1 MKRQE
6 YRQPLEQRVLRFI
19 RKHKLVS
26 GQRPLLVAVSGGP
39 DSVCLFHILAGLSEE
54 LGIELQ
60 AAHLDHRLRGP
71 ESEEDAFYVSR
82 LSGQLGI
89 PVTIQARDV
98 KEYRLQHRMTLEEA
112 AREVRYTFLAEVAGS
127 IGADCVATGHT
138 ADDNAETI
146 LMHLIRGAGTRGLT
160 GLQPRSQ
167 WRSPEN
173 NLTIIRPFLPVSRQE
188 TEDYCYKYQL
198 EPRSDS
204 SNLSM
209 SPLRNKI
216 RHQLVPLLESYNPRI
231 TEALLRTARIAGDDL
246 AALDGV
252 ADRWW
257 DSIAE
262 KRGGTVVLDKEKM
275 LGLPAGFQRLL
286 LRRAIKEIAGDL
298 KDVEAIHIE
307 AMMEVLSKP
316 AGKLVILPGGLVFI
330 AEYARYLL
338 APESDALCPYPPIL
352 ESVILKIPG
361 ETRLPGWRVT
371 ATRINREQMDE
382 GNDFTAYLDAG
393 GLDGALAVRCRQ
405 PGDRFQPL
413 GMDRSKKLA
422 RFMSDEKIP
431 AAWRRRVPLV
441 CSSEHILWVVGWR
454 IDDRVKVTGDSGPVL
469 RLEFEP
475 TTDS

>member
-6 YRQPLEQRVLRFI
+6 YRQPLEKKVLGFI

-26 GQRPLLVAVSGGP
+26 GQRRLLVAVSGGP
-39 DSVCLFHILAGLSEE
+39 DSVCLLHILAGLSEE
-54 LGIELQ
+54 LGITLQ
-60 AAHLDHRLRGP
+60 AAHLDHQLRGP
-71 ESEEDAFYVSR
+71 ESEEDALYVSR
-82 LSGQLGI
+82 LSGQLGV

-98 KEYRLQHRMTLEEA
+98 KKYRFQHRMTLEEA
-112 AREVRYTFLAEVAGS
+112 AREVRYSFLAEVAGS

-138 ADDNAETI
+138 ANDNAETI
-146 LMHLIRGAGTRGLT
+146 LMHLIRGAGTLGLT

-173 NLTIIRPFLPVSRQE
+173 SLTIIRPFLPVSRQE
-188 TEDYCYKYQL
+188 TEDYCNKYKL

-209 SPLRNKI
+209 TPLRNKI
-216 RHQLVPLLESYNPRI
+216 RHQLVPLLETYNPRI
-231 TEALLRTARIAGDDL
+231 TDALLRTARIAGDDL
-246 AALDGV
+246 AALDGEG
-252 ADRWW
+252 DRRW

-262 KRGGTVVLDKEKM
+262 KRDGTVVLDKEKL
-275 LGLPAGFQRLL
+275 LGLPAGLQRLL

-307 AMMEVLSKP
+307 AMMDVLSKP
-316 AGKLVILPGGLVFI
+316 AGKLVVLPGGLVFVT
-330 AEYARYLL
+330 EYARYLL
-338 APESDALCPYPPIL
+338 APESDALCPYPPIR

-382 GNDFTAYLDAG
+382 GNEFTAYFDAE
-393 GLDGALAVRCRQ
+393 GLDGTLAVRCRQ

-413 GMDRSKKLA
+413 GMGKSKKLG
-422 RFMSDEKIP
+422 RFMIDEKIP
-431 AAWRRRVPLV
+431 AAWRRRVPVV
-441 CSSEHILWVVGWR
+441 CSSEQILWVVGWR
-454 IDDRVKVTGDSGPVL
+454 IDDRVKVTADSGPVL
-469 RLEFEP
+469 RLEFEQ
-475 TTDS
+475 TIES

>member
-6 YRQPLEQRVLRFI
+6 YRQPLEQMVLGFI
-19 RKHKLVS
+19 RKHKLIS
-26 GQRPLLVAVSGGP
+26 GQGRLLVAVSGGP
-39 DSVCLFHILAGLSEE
+39 DSVCLLHILAGLSEE

-60 AAHLDHRLRGP
+60 VAHLDHRLRGA
-71 ESEEDAFYVSR
+71 ESEEDALYVSR
-82 LSGQLGI
+82 LAGQMGI
-89 PVTIQARDV
+89 PATIQARDV
-98 KEYRLQHRMTLEEA
+98 NEYRRQHRLSPEEA

-167 WRSPEN
+167 WRSLEN
-173 NLTIIRPFLPVSRQE
+173 SLTIIRPLLPVSRQE
-188 TEDYCYKYQL
+188 TEDYCNKYQL
-198 EPRSDS
+198 EPRTDS

-231 TEALLRTARIAGDDL
+231 KEALLRTARIAGDDL
-246 AALDGV
+246 AALDGEG
-252 ADRWW
+252 DRWW

-262 KRGGTVVLDKEKM
+262 KGDGTVVLDKEKL

-298 KDVEAIHIE
+298 KDVESIHIE
-307 AMMEVLSKP
+307 AMMGALSKP
-316 AGKLVILPGGLVFI
+316 AGKLISLPGGLVFI
-330 AEYARYLL
+330 TEYDRYLL
-338 APESDALCPYPPIL
+338 APESDALCPYPPIR
-352 ESVILKIPG
+352 ERVILKIPG
-361 ETRLPGWRVT
+361 ETLLSGWRVT
-371 ATRINREQMDE
+371 ATRMNREQMDE
-382 GNDFTAYLDAG
+382 GNDFTAYLDADR
-393 GLDGALAVRCRQ
+393 LDDTLAVRSRQ

-413 GMDRSKKLA
+413 GMDSSKKLA
-422 RFMSDEKIP
+422 RFMIDEKIP
-431 AAWRRRVPLV
+431 VAWRRRVPLV
-441 CSSEHILWVVGWR
+441 CSSERILWVVGWR

-469 RLEFEP
+469 RLEFER